1 MQNELLLENGFQE
14 ALFRWSYTTR
24 SVGGW
29 KGKVAEA
36 GRCLIGLEE
45 TRHRS
50 GGFGIGER
58 ERERERE
65 VFKGRRLKGIDV
77 GNNVFKRK
85 EGRGLTFENHVIFC
99 VPSCKSD
106 WLFDR

>member
-1 MQNELLLENGFQE
+1 MQNELLLENDFQE
-14 ALFRWSYTTR
+14 ALFRWSPTTR

-58 ERERERE
+58 ERFFSRE
-65 VFKGRRLKGIDV
+65 GG
-77 GNNVFKRK
+77 
-85 EGRGLTFENHVIFC
+85 
-99 VPSCKSD
+99 
-106 WLFDR
+106 

>member
-1 MQNELLLENGFQE
+1 MQNELLLENEFQE
-14 ALFRWSYTTR
+14 ALFRWSHTTR

-58 ERERERE
+58 ERFF
-65 VFKGRRLKGIDV
+65 FKRRRLKGIDV
-77 GNNVFKRK
+77 GNKVFKRK
-85 EGRGLTFENHVIFC
+85 EEEG
-99 VPSCKSD
+99 D
-106 WLFDR
+106 